1 MSLRADDFKMPED
14 VERYRLAVREFVL
27 TDLEVWAEK
36 LEGLTKTPL
45 ELVKLLGDAGLLK
58 LTIPKEYGGWGLN
71 QQQYF
76 PILEEVAK
84 GHGTTRLV
92 VHGHNGIFTRAI
104 VLYAQDEIKQKYL
117 SKMTTGEWYAAFAL
131 TEPGTGS
138 GMDIKTEAVRDGDN
152 FILNGRKHI
161 ISCADIASGF
171 NVTAYTDRSAGRKGL
186 TSFLVEKGFPGF
198 TIIEMPPPIGNR
210 GSFHGELVFKD
221 CVVPAKNVL
230 GQVGQGID
238 VELVSLDLSRLAIA
252 VSCLGLAQRFLEIS
266 VAYTGKRVTF
276 GRRIAERQAVQQM
289 VADMA
294 TEVHVL
300 RLAIYDAV
308 RKYEQ
313 GLPIK
318 QESSMAKL
326 FGLETVR
333 RVSDSALIIHGGLG
347 CFKTFPIER
356 MYRDARP
363 LWFEEGTPTIQRIVI
378 ARDVLKEYGVA

>member
-1 MSLRADDFKMPED
+1 MNLRADDFKMPED
-14 VERYRLAVREFVL
+14 VERYRLAVREFVQ
-27 TDLEVWAEK
+27 TDLEPWAEK
-36 LEGLTKTPL
+36 LEGLTKTP
-45 ELVKLLGDAGLLK
+45 KGLLDLLRDAGLLK
-58 LTIPKEYGGWGLN
+58 LTFPEKYGGWGLSVA
-71 QQQYF
+71 QYF

-84 GHGTTRLV
+84 SHGTIRLI
-92 VHGHNGIFTRAI
+92 VHAWNG
-104 VLYAQDEIKQKYL
+104 LYLRCILDYGSEEMKQKYL
-117 SKMTTGEWYAAFAL
+117 SPMARGERGVGFAL

-138 GMDIKTEAVRDGDN
+138 GMDIKTEATRDGDN

-161 ISCADIASGF
+161 ISLADFCVAF
-171 NVTAYTDRSAGRKGL
+171 NVLAWTDRSLGRKGL
-186 TSFLVEKGFPGF
+186 TAFIVEKGFPGF
-198 TIIEMPPPIGNR
+198 TVIEMPPPLGNR

-252 VSCLGLAQRFLEIS
+252 VSCLGLAQRFLEVS

-363 LWFEEGTPTIQRIVI
+363 LWFEEGTPTIQRLVI
-378 ARDVLKEYGVA
+378 ARGVLKEYGVA